1 MIDAAAIR
9 KDFPVLDRKING
21 RRLVYLDSA
30 ASSQKPRAVIE
41 AMGRFFERH
50 NANVHRGIYVLSEE
64 ATELY
69 EEARRKT
76 ARFINAPEPETVIFT
91 KNATEAINLVAYS
104 WARHNLQPGDEIV
117 TSPIEHHSNLVPWQ
131 LAARATGA
139 KLRWFDVTDDGRLD
153 LTNLDELINE
163 KTRLVAVTQASNVLG
178 TIVPVETIAAAARRH
193 GAVVLVDGAQST
205 PHMAVDVQ
213 QLGCDFFAFSGHKML
228 GPTGI
233 GVLYGRRELLEAM
246 PPFLAGGDMISTVS
260 LEGSEWNELP
270 YKFEA
275 GTPPI
280 AEVVGLGAA
289 VDYLTDLGM
298 DAVTAHEQKLLNY
311 AVPRL
316 EEIPGLT
323 VYGPLDVHQRAGL
336 ITFNIDDV
344 HPHDL
349 ATVLNDEAVAIR
361 AGHHC
366 AQPIMDWLGVP
377 ATARASF
384 YVYNTEEDVDRLVA
398 ALRVAKEFFGDVP

>member
-289 VDYLTDLGM
+289 VDYLTELGM

-323 VYGPLDVHQRAGL
+323 VYGPRDVHQRAGL

>member
-323 VYGPLDVHQRAGL
+323 VYGPRDVHQRAGL

>member
-41 AMGRFFERH
+41 AMGRLFERH

-289 VDYLTDLGM
+289 VDYLTELGM

-323 VYGPLDVHQRAGL
+323 MYGPRDVQQRAGL

>member
-289 VDYLTDLGM
+289 VDYLTELGM